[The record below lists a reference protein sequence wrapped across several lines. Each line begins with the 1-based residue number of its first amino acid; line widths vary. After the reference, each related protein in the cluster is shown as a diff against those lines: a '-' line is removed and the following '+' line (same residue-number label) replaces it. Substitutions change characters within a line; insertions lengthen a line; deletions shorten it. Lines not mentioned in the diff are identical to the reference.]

1 MLVQQTPYQL
11 SHLPRLLFSILPS
24 SKGLLQAGEAG
35 RAHNSLGMGGRM
47 RLRQEE
53 EELKTSLPTAK
64 TLSRKGGAEHGGDPS
79 TKSWRQENQK
89 FKASLSFMKP
99 CT

>member
-1 MLVQQTPYQL
+1 MPITP
-11 SHLPRLLFSILPS
+11 
-24 SKGLLQAGEAG
+24 A
-35 RAHNSLGMGGRM
+35 LGMGGRM

-53 EELKTSLPTAK
+53 EEFKTSLRTAK
-64 TLSRKGGAEHGGDPS
+64 TLPRKGDAEHGGDPS
-79 TKSWRQENQK
+79 TESWRQENQK